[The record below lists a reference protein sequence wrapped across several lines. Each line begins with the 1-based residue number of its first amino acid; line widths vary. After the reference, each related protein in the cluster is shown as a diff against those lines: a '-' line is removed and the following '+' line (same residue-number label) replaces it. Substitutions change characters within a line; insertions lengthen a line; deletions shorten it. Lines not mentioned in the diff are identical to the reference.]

1 MCLLLWLP
9 DAMIVVPVES
19 IRAEIRVADFILL
32 AIWFW
37 FETGGFCFLRQSC
50 RTNQD
55 GSLLSLEIE
64 LVQSTGSDVVHD
76 SCIYRSLSGWRYL
89 HVLRILVISSRL
101 HGIPSLYCMSRDSL
115 YFVWFYGKYVI
126 CCPSSFEKFS
136 RIPTDRLQALGS
148 RKHRKKLVVKNFK
161 NIIVLLETGLLKCIS
176 YGWWFNII
184 SLI

>member
-89 HVLRILVISSRL
+89 HVLRRIVISSRL
-101 HGIPSLYCMSRDSL
+101 HGIPSLCYCMSRDSL

-136 RIPTDRLQALGS
+136 RIPTDRLQV
-148 RKHRKKLVVKNFK
+148 RKIQKTSLTRTKFQEQ
-161 NIIVLLETGLLKCIS
+161 IVLKSCWNLVERTYFMLFSFI
-176 YGWWFNII
+176 
-184 SLI
+184 